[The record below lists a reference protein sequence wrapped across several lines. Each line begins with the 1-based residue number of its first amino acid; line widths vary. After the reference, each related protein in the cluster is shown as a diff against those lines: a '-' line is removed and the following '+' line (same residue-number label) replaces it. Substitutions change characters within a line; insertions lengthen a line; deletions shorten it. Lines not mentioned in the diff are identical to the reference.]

1 MVVALRLGENDL
13 RGELGGVLDTL
24 PWLQQLDVQ
33 GNGLRGPLPQPAA
46 GRQLQLLSSDVKD
59 APVARDAPCAC
70 SRLCSSEAMRAP
82 HARGGGLMG
91 WSKPLSFDAW
101 RGTQAQPHSQRLRL

>member
-46 GRQLQLLSSDVKD
+46 GRQLQLLRSDVKD
-59 APVARDAPCAC
+59 APVARDGLWLVTPRALAHSSAPQ
-70 SRLCSSEAMRAP
+70 
-82 HARGGGLMG
+82 
-91 WSKPLSFDAW
+91 KP
-101 RGTQAQPHSQRLRL
+101 